1 MAILQAD
8 GLTYIYGK
16 NTPYQKE
23 AVTNVNLKIE
33 KPCLAALIGHTG
45 SGKSTLVQ
53 MLNGLIKPTSGKVF
67 LNGKDIWE
75 DEDNIR
81 QIRFK
86 VGIVFQY
93 PEYQLFEDTVEKDI
107 AFGPKNLGLNDEE
120 IKRRVLWASET
131 VGLNKELLAKS
142 PFDLSGGE
150 KRRAAIAG
158 VLAMQPEVL
167 ILDEPTAGL
176 DPKGRDNLLKQIVKY
191 QKENNKTVIIV
202 SHSME
207 DVAKIADEVFV
218 MYNGQLEM
226 SGTTKEVFSNSE
238 KLENMSLSVPQIT
251 KLMKKIKNSGFDIDD
266 NILTVDEAVKALL
279 KLKGG
284 AK

>member
-1 MAILQAD
+1 MAILQTQ
-8 GLTYIYGK
+8 GLTFVYGK

-33 KPCLAALIGHTG
+33 EPCLAALIGHTG

-53 MLNGLIKPTSGKVF
+53 MLNGLVKPTEGKVF
-67 LNGKDIWE
+67 LDGKDIWE
-75 DEDNIR
+75 DEKNIR

-120 IKRRVLWASET
+120 IKQRVLWAADC
-131 VGLNKELLAKS
+131 VDLNRDLLTKS

-158 VLAMQPEVL
+158 VLAMKPEIL

-176 DPKGRDNLLKQIVKY
+176 DPKGRDNLLSQIVKY

-207 DVAKIADEVFV
+207 DVAKIADQVFV
-218 MYNGQLEM
+218 MCNGCLEM
-226 SGTTKEVFSNSE
+226 SGTAKEIYSNCQ
-238 KLENMSLSVPQIT
+238 KLEEMSLSVPQIT
-251 KLMKKIKNSGFDIDD
+251 KLMNKIKQKGFDVEG
-266 NILTVDEAVKALL
+266 NILTVDQAVKALL